1 MKFLT
6 SQVAAFL
13 EGGSSRRNLKLLVRF
28 LLILVGMICTYS
40 VLFHVIMKWEGQNHT
55 WFTGFYW
62 TLTVM
67 STLGFGDI
75 IFHTDTGRL
84 FSTVVLLSGM
94 VFLLMLMPFT
104 LIEFFYA
111 PWVAAQARARA
122 PRELPPDTN
131 GHVILTN
138 YDAVTAAL
146 IRKLNQFGY
155 PYVLLVRD
163 PESALKLHDD
173 GINVM
178 VGDPDLPE
186 TYQRIRLAR
195 AAMVVATGSDVGNT
209 NIAFTIR
216 EESKHVSIL
225 TTASTDQA
233 VDILQLAGSTRVFKL
248 GDLMGQALARR
259 TSGGDA
265 VAHVIGHFDKLL
277 IAEAT
282 ASGTPLVGKTLAQ
295 AAVRTMAG
303 VSVIGVWE
311 RGQFKTAGPDTS
323 ITGNTVLVMAGS
335 AEQFRAY
342 DELFCIYHINQNPV
356 VIIGGGRVG
365 RATGDALLQR
375 KIDFRIVDKISERVH
390 RFDERAVIGDAS
402 DIDVLEKAGI
412 RDAPSV
418 IITPNDDDMNV
429 YLTIFCRKLR
439 QDIQIISRSVRDRNV
454 STLHRAGADFV
465 MSYASMGAN
474 IFFNCLK
481 RSDILMIAEGLNIFK
496 VNLPDELAG
505 KSLIESGV
513 RKKTG
518 CTVIAVQENGNLQ
531 INPDPSRKLE
541 QNEEILLISDAES
554 EGKWFE
560 IYGKGKE

>member
-1 MKFLT
+1 MKFIS

-13 EGGSSRRNLKLLVRF
+13 EKGSSRRNFRLLLRF
-28 LLILVGMICTYS
+28 VLILVGMILAYS
-40 VLFHVIMKWEGQNHT
+40 VLFHLIMKWEGQTHS

-75 IFHTDTGRL
+75 IFHTDLGRL
-84 FSTVVLLSGM
+84 FSIVVLLSGM

-111 PWVAAQARARA
+111 PWVEAQARARA
-122 PRELPPDTN
+122 PRELPSDTH
-131 GHVILTN
+131 GHVIPTN
-138 YDAVTAAL
+138 HDAVTSTL

-155 PYVLLVRD
+155 PYVMLVRD
-163 PESALKLHDD
+163 PELALKLHDD

-178 VGDPDLPE
+178 VGDPDHPE
-186 TYQRIRLAR
+186 TYEHIRLNR
-195 AAMVVATGSDVGNT
+195 AALVAATGSDVANT
-209 NIAFTIR
+209 NVAFTIR
-216 EESKHVSIL
+216 EQSKSIPIL

-248 GDLMGQALARR
+248 GDMMGQALARR

-282 ASGTPLVGKTLAQ
+282 AAGTPLAGKTLAETNL
-295 AAVRTMAG
+295 RRLAG

-311 RGQFKTAGPDTS
+311 RGQFSTAGPQTG

-342 DELFCIYHINQNPV
+342 DELFCIYHVNQSPV

-365 RATGDALLQR
+365 RATGDALFQR
-375 KIDFRIVDKISERVH
+375 RIDFRIVEKLPERVR
-390 RFDERAVIGDAS
+390 RFGERAVIGDAS
-402 DIDVLEKAGI
+402 DLDILEKAGI
-412 RDAPSV
+412 KEAPAV
-418 IITPNDDDMNV
+418 IITPHDDDMNI

-474 IFFNCLK
+474 IVFNYLK

-496 VNLPDELAG
+496 VKLPEELTG
-505 KSLIESGV
+505 KSLIDSDV

-518 CTVIAVQENGNLQ
+518 CTVIAVQHDGELR
-531 INPDPSRKLE
+531 INPDPTRELAAG
-541 QNEEILLISDAES
+541 EEILLISDAES
-554 EGKWFE
+554 ETKWFQL
-560 IYGKGKE
+560 YGKAKE